1 MEKLRATIETWGSTS
16 AERADEYP
24 CDSLLADP
32 DDVLFRAVDVAAPPS
47 VVFRW
52 LCQLRAA
59 PYSYDWI
66 DNFGRTS
73 PRALTPGLDELAVGQ
88 HVMRIFRLAG
98 FERGRHLTLV
108 LHDAVSRR
116 FFGELAVTYRVAP
129 AAGGSRLVVKLRI
142 RRPEG
147 AFRLLS
153 PLLPA
158 GDLVMMRKQLLTLK
172 ALAERG
178 ASSPPEPPRASRSP
192 A

>member
-1 MEKLRATIETWGSTS
+1 LEKLAATIATWGSTA
-16 AERADEYP
+16 AERAEEYP

-47 VVFRW
+47 LVFRW

-73 PRALTPGLDELAVGQ
+73 PRTLTSGLDELAVGQ
-88 HVMRIFRLAG
+88 RVMRIFRLAA
-98 FERGRHLTLV
+98 FEPGRHLTLV

-116 FFGELAVTYRVAP
+116 FFGEIAVTYRVAP
-129 AAGGSRLVVKLRI
+129 TRGGSRLVVKLRI
-142 RRPEG
+142 HHPEG

-153 PLLPA
+153 PLLAA
-158 GDLVMMRKQLLTLK
+158 GDLVMMRKQLFTLK
-172 ALAERG
+172 ALAERD
-178 ASSPPEPPRASRSP
+178 ASARAVR
-192 A
+192 